1 MPTFIA
7 LMQPAPMTVEQQRDY
22 VRRLAEGWRAASAD
36 QVATVRA
43 RTEEEAWNAANRLL
57 NDWPDVCKQRTDTSG
72 LVEQQRL
79 FRKLSGG

>member
-1 MPTFIA
+1 MTIA
-7 LMQPAPMTVEQQRDY
+7 QQRDY
-22 VRRLAEGWRAASAD
+22 VRRLAEGWKAASAD

-43 RTEEEAWNAANRLL
+43 RTEEEAWNAADRLL
-57 NDWPDVCKQRTDTSG
+57 NDWPDVCKRRTDTSG